1 MYKSIV
7 AVLLT
12 AITLP
17 MAGFSSFAHV
27 SAQQNSQVSPVVE
40 PETCS
45 DACSDRGSGR
55 RDRPHNQ
62 SSLKERGSGRIDL
75 DAKDAK

>member
-1 MYKSIV
+1 M
-7 AVLLT
+7 T

-17 MAGFSSFAHV
+17 MAGFSSLAHLHTP
-27 SAQQNSQVSPVVE
+27 QNSEVPPVVE
-40 PETCS
+40 PETCR

-55 RDRPHNQ
+55 RDRPHSQ

-75 DAKDAK
+75 DGKDAQ

>member
-17 MAGFSSFAHV
+17 MAGFSSLANLP
-27 SAQQNSQVSPVVE
+27 AQQGSQVPPVVE

-55 RDRPHNQ
+55 RDRPHSQ
-62 SSLKERGSGRIDL
+62 SSSKERGSGRIDP
-75 DAKDAK
+75 DVKDAK